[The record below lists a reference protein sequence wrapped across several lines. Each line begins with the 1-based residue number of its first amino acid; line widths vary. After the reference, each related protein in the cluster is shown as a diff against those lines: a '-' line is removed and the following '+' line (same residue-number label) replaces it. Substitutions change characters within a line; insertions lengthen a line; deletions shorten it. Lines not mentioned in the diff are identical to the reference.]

1 MSGLS
6 FFADSEVELS
16 GVEDVVARRTA
27 LVERGR
33 DAAGIRCL
41 QKLLAGLARRIDAIV
56 ID

>member
-6 FFADSEVELS
+6 FFVESEAELS

>member
-1 MSGLS
+1 MRGLS
-6 FFADSEVELS
+6 FFGESEAGP

-41 QKLLAGLARRIDAIV
+41 QKLLAGLARRIELIV
-56 ID
+56 DD